1 MKKSLLALVIAACAS
16 QSVMAATVY
25 DKDGTSL
32 KVGGRVQAV
41 LYKGGSD
48 GKMAGEK
55 DSTLENSARFN
66 IEGKTKVNDNLK
78 PFAKA
83 EWDMSDSSTRA
94 GDKVKSRDMFVGVN
108 FGDFGKLQLGRYKS
122 NQAWVTKTT
131 DVFDDFGC
139 LAQSNDDSR
148 NSGRIDYEFSRSGFD
163 AKIGYVTAVD
173 NFKIVGNDINKYN
186 GVSFKSV
193 AIDHA
198 YAIAAG
204 YTFDNLV
211 FGPLSLRAG
220 FEQIAGQGK
229 EGAKE
234 LPKFDKVNSYSLGA
248 SWGSDVGFYTG
259 LSFENKKFKFNKDTI
274 VETAFA
280 DKYFDEVKTQA
291 FEFVVGYGFDFG
303 LSLMTGYNI
312 IKIKDNTDF
321 YHKTKKDVEDF
332 TLKYLPVYVNYKFC
346 PNFNIWSEARFNLTA
361 DADLRQ
367 AGLKYEKAGDATT
380 DGTYFSVGAR
390 YTF

>member
-1 MKKSLLALVIAACAS
+1 MKKSLLALVIAACSS

-66 IEGKTKVNDNLK
+66 IEGKTKVNSNLK

-83 EWDMSDSSTRA
+83 EWDMADSSTRA
-94 GDKVKSRDMFVGVN
+94 GEKVKSRVMFVGVY
-108 FGDFGKLQLGRYKS
+108 FGDFGKLQFGRYKS

-148 NSGRIDYEFSRSGFD
+148 NSGRIDYEFSRAGFD

-173 NFKIVGNDINKYN
+173 SFKIVGNDAKTFN
-186 GVSFKSV
+186 GVEFKSV

-198 YAIAAG
+198 FSLATG
-204 YTFDNLV
+204 YTFDNV
-211 FGPLSLRAG
+211 AFGPLSLRAG
-220 FEQIAGQGK
+220 YEQIVGQ
-229 EGAKE
+229 EGDDLKAKSVVKAE
-234 LPKFDKVNSYSLGA
+234 TGFEDFDKTSAYSLGA

-259 LSFENKKFKFNKDTI
+259 LSFENKKYQFNNDI
-274 VETAFA
+274 
-280 DKYFDEVKTQA
+280 DDVKTQA
-291 FEFVVGYGFDFG
+291 LEFVAGYGFDFG
-303 LSLMTGYNI
+303 LSLIAGYNQV
-312 IKIKDNTDF
+312 KIKDYF
-321 YHKTKKDVEDF
+321 KDDV
-332 TLKYLPVYVNYKFC
+332 TLKYLPVYANYKLN
-346 PNFNIWSEARFNLTA
+346 PNFNIWSEARFNLTS
-361 DADLRQ
+361 DDDLKTSK
-367 AGLKYEKAGDATT
+367 LKDKNT

>member
-66 IEGKTKVNDNLK
+66 IEGKTKVNSNLK

-83 EWDMSDSSTRA
+83 EWDMADSSTRA
-94 GDKVKSRDMFVGVN
+94 GEKVKSRDMFVGVN

-173 NFKIVGNDINKYN
+173 SFKIVGNDAKTFN
-186 GVSFKSV
+186 GVEFKSV

-198 YAIAAG
+198 FSLATG
-204 YTFDNLV
+204 YTFDNV
-211 FGPLSLRAG
+211 AFGPLSLRAG
-220 FEQIAGQGK
+220 YEQIVGQ
-229 EGAKE
+229 EGDDLKAKSVVKAE
-234 LPKFDKVNSYSLGA
+234 TGFEDFDKTSAYSLGA

-259 LSFENKKFKFNKDTI
+259 LSFENKKYQFNNDI
-274 VETAFA
+274 
-280 DKYFDEVKTQA
+280 DDVKTQA
-291 FEFVVGYGFDFG
+291 LEFVVGYGFDFG
-303 LSLMTGYNI
+303 LSLVAGYNQV
-312 IKIKDNTDF
+312 KIKDITYF
-321 YHKTKKDVEDF
+321 YNKTEKDVEDF
-332 TLKYLPVYVNYKFC
+332 TLKYLPVYANYKLN
-346 PNFNIWSEARFNLTA
+346 PNFNIWSEARFNLTS
-361 DADLRQ
+361 DDDLKTSK
-367 AGLKYEKAGDATT
+367 LKDENT

>member
-83 EWDMSDSSTRA
+83 EWDMADSSTRA
-94 GDKVKSRDMFVGVN
+94 GDKVQSRDMFVGVN

-148 NSGRIDYEFSRSGFD
+148 NSGRIDYEFSRAGFD

-173 NFKIVGNDINKYN
+173 SFKIVGNDAKTFN
-186 GVSFKSV
+186 GVEFKSV

-198 YAIAAG
+198 FSLATG
-204 YTFDNLV
+204 YTFDNV
-211 FGPLSLRAG
+211 AFGPLSLRAG
-220 FEQIAGQGK
+220 YEQIVGQ
-229 EGAKE
+229 EGDDLKAKSVVKAE
-234 LPKFDKVNSYSLGA
+234 TGFEDFDKTSAYSLGA

-259 LSFENKKFKFNKDTI
+259 LSFENKKYQFNNDI
-274 VETAFA
+274 
-280 DKYFDEVKTQA
+280 DDVKTQA
-291 FEFVVGYGFDFG
+291 LEFVVGYGFDFG
-303 LSLMTGYNI
+303 LSLIAGYNQV
-312 IKIKDNTDF
+312 KIKDYF
-321 YHKTKKDVEDF
+321 KDDV
-332 TLKYLPVYVNYKFC
+332 TLKYLPVYANYKLN
-346 PNFNIWSEARFNLTA
+346 PNFNIWSEARFNLTS
-361 DADLRQ
+361 DDDLKTSK
-367 AGLKYEKAGDATT
+367 LKDKNT

>member
-66 IEGKTKVNDNLK
+66 IEGKTKVNSNLK

-83 EWDMSDSSTRA
+83 EWDMADSSTRA
-94 GDKVKSRDMFVGVN
+94 GEKVKSRDMFVGVN

-173 NFKIVGNDINKYN
+173 SFKIVGNDAKTFN
-186 GVSFKSV
+186 GVEFKSV

-198 YAIAAG
+198 FSLATG
-204 YTFDNLV
+204 YTFDNV
-211 FGPLSLRAG
+211 AFGPLSLRAG
-220 FEQIAGQGK
+220 YEQIVGQEGDDLKGK
-229 EGAKE
+229 GVKDAKSGF
-234 LPKFDKVNSYSLGA
+234 KDFDKTSAYSLGA

-259 LSFENKKFKFNKDTI
+259 LSFENKKYQFNNDI
-274 VETAFA
+274 
-280 DKYFDEVKTQA
+280 DDVKTQA
-291 FEFVVGYGFDFG
+291 LEFVVGYGFDFG
-303 LSLMTGYNI
+303 LSLIAGYNQV
-312 IKIKDNTDF
+312 KIKDYF
-321 YHKTKKDVEDF
+321 KDDV
-332 TLKYLPVYVNYKFC
+332 TLKYLPVYANYKLN
-346 PNFNIWSEARFNLTA
+346 PNFNIWSEARFNLTS
-361 DADLRQ
+361 DDDLKTSK
-367 AGLKYEKAGDATT
+367 LKDKNT

>member
-48 GKMAGEK
+48 GKMAGQK

-66 IEGKTKVNDNLK
+66 IEGKTKVNSNLK

-83 EWDMSDSSTRA
+83 EWDMADSSTRA
-94 GDKVKSRDMFVGVN
+94 GEKVKSRDMFVGVN

-173 NFKIVGNDINKYN
+173 SFKIVGNDAKTFN
-186 GVSFKSV
+186 GVEFKSV

-198 YAIAAG
+198 FSLATG
-204 YTFDNLV
+204 YTFDNV
-211 FGPLSLRAG
+211 AFGPLSLRAG
-220 FEQIAGQGK
+220 YEQIVGQEGDDLKGK
-229 EGAKE
+229 GVKDAKSGF
-234 LPKFDKVNSYSLGA
+234 KDFDKTSAYSLGA

-259 LSFENKKFKFNKDTI
+259 LSFENKKYQFNNDI
-274 VETAFA
+274 
-280 DKYFDEVKTQA
+280 DDVKTQA
-291 FEFVVGYGFDFG
+291 LEFVAGYGFDFG
-303 LSLMTGYNI
+303 LSLIAGYNQV
-312 IKIKDNTDF
+312 KIKDYF
-321 YHKTKKDVEDF
+321 KDDV
-332 TLKYLPVYVNYKFC
+332 TLKYLPVYANYKLN
-346 PNFNIWSEARFNLTA
+346 PNFNIWSEARFNLTS
-361 DADLRQ
+361 DDDLKTSK
-367 AGLKYEKAGDATT
+367 LKDENT

>member
-234 LPKFDKVNSYSLGA
+234 LPKFDKVNSYSLGV
-248 SWGSDVGFYTG
+248 SSP
-259 LSFENKKFKFNKDTI
+259 S
-274 VETAFA
+274 
-280 DKYFDEVKTQA
+280 
-291 FEFVVGYGFDFG
+291 
-303 LSLMTGYNI
+303 
-312 IKIKDNTDF
+312 
-321 YHKTKKDVEDF
+321 
-332 TLKYLPVYVNYKFC
+332 P
-346 PNFNIWSEARFNLTA
+346 R
-361 DADLRQ
+361 
-367 AGLKYEKAGDATT
+367 
-380 DGTYFSVGAR
+380 
-390 YTF
+390 

>member
-66 IEGKTKVNDNLK
+66 IEGKTKVNSNLK

-83 EWDMSDSSTRA
+83 EWDMADSSTRA
-94 GDKVKSRDMFVGVN
+94 GEKVKSRDMFVGVN

-173 NFKIVGNDINKYN
+173 SFKIVGNDAKTFN
-186 GVSFKSV
+186 GVEFKSV

-198 YAIAAG
+198 FSLATG
-204 YTFDNLV
+204 YTFDNV
-211 FGPLSLRAG
+211 AFGPLSLRAG
-220 FEQIAGQGK
+220 YEQIVGQ
-229 EGAKE
+229 EGDDLKAKSVVKAE
-234 LPKFDKVNSYSLGA
+234 TGFEDFDKTSAYSLGA

-259 LSFENKKFKFNKDTI
+259 LSFENKKYQFNNDI
-274 VETAFA
+274 
-280 DKYFDEVKTQA
+280 DDVKTQA
-291 FEFVVGYGFDFG
+291 LEFVVGYGFDFG
-303 LSLMTGYNI
+303 LSLIAGYNQV
-312 IKIKDNTDF
+312 KIKDYF
-321 YHKTKKDVEDF
+321 KDDV
-332 TLKYLPVYVNYKFC
+332 TLKYLPVYADYKLN
-346 PNFNIWSEARFNLTA
+346 PNFNIWSEARFNLTS
-361 DADLRQ
+361 DDDLKTSK
-367 AGLKYEKAGDATT
+367 LKDKNT

>member
-66 IEGKTKVNDNLK
+66 IEGKTKVNSNLK

-83 EWDMSDSSTRA
+83 EWDMADSSTRA
-94 GDKVKSRDMFVGVN
+94 GEKVKSRDMFVGVN

-173 NFKIVGNDINKYN
+173 SFKIVGNDAKTFN
-186 GVSFKSV
+186 GVEFKSV

-198 YAIAAG
+198 FSLATG
-204 YTFDNLV
+204 YTFDNV
-211 FGPLSLRAG
+211 AFGPLSLRAG
-220 FEQIAGQGK
+220 YEQIVGQ
-229 EGAKE
+229 EGDDLKAKSVVKAE
-234 LPKFDKVNSYSLGA
+234 TGFEDFDKTSAYSLGA

-259 LSFENKKFKFNKDTI
+259 LSFENKKYQFNNDI
-274 VETAFA
+274 
-280 DKYFDEVKTQA
+280 DDVKTQA
-291 FEFVVGYGFDFG
+291 LEFVVGYGFDFG
-303 LSLMTGYNI
+303 LSLVAGYNQV
-312 IKIKDNTDF
+312 KIKDITYF
-321 YHKTKKDVEDF
+321 YNKTEKDVEDV
-332 TLKYLPVYVNYKFC
+332 TLKYLPVYANYKLN
-346 PNFNIWSEARFNLTA
+346 PNFNIWSEARFNLTS
-361 DADLRQ
+361 DDDLKTSK
-367 AGLKYEKAGDATT
+367 LKDKNT

>member
-41 LYKGGSD
+41 LYKGGSN

-66 IEGKTKVNDNLK
+66 IEGKTKVNSNLK

-83 EWDMSDSSTRA
+83 EWDMADSSTRA
-94 GDKVKSRDMFVGVN
+94 GEKVKSRDMFVGVN

-148 NSGRIDYEFSRSGFD
+148 NSGRIDYEFSRAGFD

-173 NFKIVGNDINKYN
+173 SFKIVGNDANKFN
-186 GVSFKSV
+186 GVKFKSV

-198 YAIAAG
+198 FSLATG
-204 YTFDNLV
+204 YTFDNV
-211 FGPLSLRAG
+211 AFGPLSLRAG
-220 FEQIAGQGK
+220 YEQIVGQ
-229 EGAKE
+229 EGDDLKAKSVVKAE
-234 LPKFDKVNSYSLGA
+234 TGFEDFDKTSAYSLGA

-259 LSFENKKFKFNKDTI
+259 LSFENKKYQFNNDI
-274 VETAFA
+274 
-280 DKYFDEVKTQA
+280 DDVKTQA
-291 FEFVVGYGFDFG
+291 LEFVAGYGFDFG
-303 LSLMTGYNI
+303 LSLIAGYNQV
-312 IKIKDNTDF
+312 KIKDYF
-321 YHKTKKDVEDF
+321 KDDV
-332 TLKYLPVYVNYKFC
+332 TLKYLPVYANYKLN
-346 PNFNIWSEARFNLTA
+346 PNFNIWSEARFNLTS
-361 DADLRQ
+361 DDDLKTSK
-367 AGLKYEKAGDATT
+367 LKDKNT

>member
-66 IEGKTKVNDNLK
+66 IEGKTKVNSNLK

-83 EWDMSDSSTRA
+83 EWDMADSSTRA

-173 NFKIVGNDINKYN
+173 SFKIVGNDAKKFN
-186 GVSFKSV
+186 GVEFKSV

-198 YAIAAG
+198 FSLATG
-204 YTFDNLV
+204 YTFDNV
-211 FGPLSLRAG
+211 AFGPLSLRAG
-220 FEQIAGQGK
+220 YEQIVGQ
-229 EGAKE
+229 EGDDLKAE
-234 LPKFDKVNSYSLGA
+234 SVVEAETGFEDFDKTSAYSLGA

-259 LSFENKKFKFNKDTI
+259 LSFENKKYQFNNDI
-274 VETAFA
+274 
-280 DKYFDEVKTQA
+280 DDVKTQA
-291 FEFVVGYGFDFG
+291 LEFVAGYGFDFG
-303 LSLMTGYNI
+303 LSLIAGYNQV
-312 IKIKDNTDF
+312 KIKDYF
-321 YHKTKKDVEDF
+321 KDDV
-332 TLKYLPVYVNYKFC
+332 TLKYLPVYANYKLN
-346 PNFNIWSEARFNLTA
+346 PNFNIWSEARFNLTS
-361 DADLRQ
+361 DDDLKTSK
-367 AGLKYEKAGDATT
+367 LKDENT

>member
-1 MKKSLLALVIAACAS
+1 MKKSLLALVIATCAS

-48 GKMAGEK
+48 GNEAGEK
-55 DSTLENSARFN
+55 DSTLVNSARFN
-66 IEGKTKVNDNLK
+66 IEGKTKVNSNLK

-83 EWDMSDSSTRA
+83 EWDMADSSTRA
-94 GDKVKSRDMFVGVN
+94 GEKVKSRDMFVGVN
-108 FGDFGKLQLGRYKS
+108 FGDFGKIQLGRYKS

-139 LAQSNDDSR
+139 LGQSNDDSR
-148 NSGRIDYEFSRSGFD
+148 NSGRIDYEFKHSGFE
-163 AKIGYVTAVD
+163 AKIGYVTAV
-173 NFKIVGNDINKYN
+173 NGFTILKKDIKKLHD
-186 GVSFKSV
+186 VDFKSV
-193 AIDHA
+193 NIDHA
-198 YAIAAG
+198 FSLATG

-220 FEQIAGQGK
+220 FEQIVGQEE
-229 EGAKE
+229 EGANK
-234 LPKFDKVNSYSLGA
+234 LPDFDKVNSYSFGA

-259 LSFENKKFKFNKDTI
+259 LSYENKKLQFNNDI
-274 VETAFA
+274 
-280 DKYFDEVKTQA
+280 DDVKTQA
-291 FEFVVGYGFDFG
+291 LEFVAGYGFDFG
-303 LSLMTGYNI
+303 LSLIAGYNQV
-312 IKIKDNTDF
+312 KIKDYF
-321 YHKTKKDVEDF
+321 KDDV
-332 TLKYLPVYVNYKFC
+332 TLKYLPVYANYKLN
-346 PNFNIWSEARFNLTA
+346 PNFNIWSEARFNLTS
-361 DADLRQ
+361 DDDLKTSK
-367 AGLKYEKAGDATT
+367 LKDKNT

>member
-66 IEGKTKVNDNLK
+66 IEGKTKVNSNLK

-83 EWDMSDSSTRA
+83 EWDMADSSTRA

-148 NSGRIDYEFSRSGFD
+148 NSGRIDYEFSRAGFD

-173 NFKIVGNDINKYN
+173 
-186 GVSFKSV
+186 SFNS
-193 AIDHA
+193 AIC
-198 YAIAAG
+198 
-204 YTFDNLV
+204 
-211 FGPLSLRAG
+211 S
-220 FEQIAGQGK
+220 
-229 EGAKE
+229 
-234 LPKFDKVNSYSLGA
+234 SGA
-248 SWGSDVGFYTG
+248 SV
-259 LSFENKKFKFNKDTI
+259 L
-274 VETAFA
+274 
-280 DKYFDEVKTQA
+280 
-291 FEFVVGYGFDFG
+291 
-303 LSLMTGYNI
+303 
-312 IKIKDNTDF
+312 
-321 YHKTKKDVEDF
+321 
-332 TLKYLPVYVNYKFC
+332 
-346 PNFNIWSEARFNLTA
+346 
-361 DADLRQ
+361 
-367 AGLKYEKAGDATT
+367 
-380 DGTYFSVGAR
+380 
-390 YTF
+390 

>member
-1 MKKSLLALVIAACAS
+1 MKKSLLALVIATCAS

-48 GKMAGEK
+48 GNEAGEK
-55 DSTLENSARFN
+55 DSTLVNSARFN
-66 IEGKTKVNDNLK
+66 IEGKTKVNSNLK

-83 EWDMSDSSTRA
+83 EWNMSD
-94 GDKVKSRDMFVGVN
+94 GVNNDKVQSRDMFVGVN
-108 FGDFGKLQLGRYKS
+108 FGDFGKIQLGRYKS

-139 LAQSNDDSR
+139 LGQSNDDSR
-148 NSGRIDYEFSRSGFD
+148 NSGRIDYEFKHSGFE
-163 AKIGYVTAVD
+163 AKIGYVTAV
-173 NFKIVGNDINKYN
+173 NGFTILKKDIKKLHD
-186 GVSFKSV
+186 VDFKSV
-193 AIDHA
+193 NIDHA
-198 YAIAAG
+198 FSLATG

-220 FEQIAGQGK
+220 FEQIVGQEE
-229 EGAKE
+229 EGANK
-234 LPKFDKVNSYSLGA
+234 LPDFDKVNSYSFGA

-321 YHKTKKDVEDF
+321 YHKTKKDVEDV

-346 PNFNIWSEARFNLTA
+346 PNFNIWSEARFNLTS
-361 DADLRQ
+361 DDDLKTSK
-367 AGLKYEKAGDATT
+367 LKDKNT

>member
-66 IEGKTKVNDNLK
+66 IEGKTKVNSNLK

-83 EWDMSDSSTRA
+83 EWDMADSSTRA
-94 GDKVKSRDMFVGVN
+94 GEKVKSRDMFVGVN

-173 NFKIVGNDINKYN
+173 SFKIVGNDAKTFN
-186 GVSFKSV
+186 GVEFKSV

-198 YAIAAG
+198 FSLATG
-204 YTFDNLV
+204 YTFDNV
-211 FGPLSLRAG
+211 AFGPLSLRAG
-220 FEQIAGQGK
+220 YEQIVGQ
-229 EGAKE
+229 EGDDLKAKSVVKAE
-234 LPKFDKVNSYSLGA
+234 TGFEDFDKTSAYSLGA

-259 LSFENKKFKFNKDTI
+259 LSFENKKYQFNNDI
-274 VETAFA
+274 
-280 DKYFDEVKTQA
+280 DDVKTQA
-291 FEFVVGYGFDFG
+291 LEFVVGYGFDFG
-303 LSLMTGYNI
+303 LSLIAGYNQV
-312 IKIKDNTDF
+312 KIKDYF
-321 YHKTKKDVEDF
+321 KDDV
-332 TLKYLPVYVNYKFC
+332 TLKYLPVYANYKLN
-346 PNFNIWSEARFNLTA
+346 PNFNIWSEARFNLTS
-361 DADLRQ
+361 DDDLKTSK
-367 AGLKYEKAGDATT
+367 LKDKNT

>member
-1 MKKSLLALVIAACAS
+1 
-16 QSVMAATVY
+16 
-25 DKDGTSL
+25 
-32 KVGGRVQAV
+32 
-41 LYKGGSD
+41 
-48 GKMAGEK
+48 
-55 DSTLENSARFN
+55 
-66 IEGKTKVNDNLK
+66 
-78 PFAKA
+78 
-83 EWDMSDSSTRA
+83 
-94 GDKVKSRDMFVGVN
+94 FVGVN

-229 EGAKE
+229 EGDKE

-321 YHKTKKDVEDF
+321 YHKTKKDVEDV

-367 AGLKYEKAGDATT
+367 AGLKYEEAGDATT

>member
-66 IEGKTKVNDNLK
+66 IEGKTKVNSNLK

-83 EWDMSDSSTRA
+83 EWDMADSSTRA
-94 GDKVKSRDMFVGVN
+94 GEKVKSRDMFVGVN

-173 NFKIVGNDINKYN
+173 SFKIVGNDAKTFN
-186 GVSFKSV
+186 GVEFKSV

-198 YAIAAG
+198 FSLATG
-204 YTFDNLV
+204 YTFDNV
-211 FGPLSLRAG
+211 AFGPLSLRAG
-220 FEQIAGQGK
+220 YEQIVGQ
-229 EGAKE
+229 EGDDLKAKSVVKAE
-234 LPKFDKVNSYSLGA
+234 TGFEDFDKTSAYSLGA

-259 LSFENKKFKFNKDTI
+259 LSFENKKYQFNNDI
-274 VETAFA
+274 
-280 DKYFDEVKTQA
+280 DDVKTQA
-291 FEFVVGYGFDFG
+291 LEFVVGYGFDFG
-303 LSLMTGYNI
+303 LSLVAGYNQV
-312 IKIKDNTDF
+312 KIKDITYF
-321 YHKTKKDVEDF
+321 YNKTEKDVEDF
-332 TLKYLPVYVNYKFC
+332 TLKYLPVYANYKLN
-346 PNFNIWSEARFNLTA
+346 PNFNIWSEARFNLTS
-361 DADLRQ
+361 DDDLKTSK
-367 AGLKYEKAGDATT
+367 LKDENT
-380 DGTYFSVGAR
+380 DGTYFSVG
-390 YTF
+390 

>member
-1 MKKSLLALVIAACAS
+1 MKKSLLALVIATCAS

-48 GKMAGEK
+48 GNEAGEK

-66 IEGKTKVNDNLK
+66 IEGKTKVNSNLK

-83 EWDMSDSSTRA
+83 EWDMADSSTRA
-94 GDKVKSRDMFVGVN
+94 GEKVKSRDMFVGVN

-173 NFKIVGNDINKYN
+173 SFKIVGNDAMTFN
-186 GVSFKSV
+186 GVEFKSV

-198 YAIAAG
+198 FSLATG
-204 YTFDNLV
+204 YTFDNV
-211 FGPLSLRAG
+211 AFGPLSLRAG
-220 FEQIAGQGK
+220 YEQIVGQ
-229 EGAKE
+229 EGDDLKAKSVVKAE
-234 LPKFDKVNSYSLGA
+234 TGFEDFDKTSAYSLGA

-259 LSFENKKFKFNKDTI
+259 LSFENKKYQFNNDI
-274 VETAFA
+274 
-280 DKYFDEVKTQA
+280 DDVKTQA
-291 FEFVVGYGFDFG
+291 LEFVVGYGFDFG
-303 LSLMTGYNI
+303 LSLVAGYNQV
-312 IKIKDNTDF
+312 KIKDITYF
-321 YHKTKKDVEDF
+321 YNKTEKDVEDV
-332 TLKYLPVYVNYKFC
+332 TLKYLPVYANYKLN
-346 PNFNIWSEARFNLTA
+346 PNFNIWTEARFNLTS
-361 DADLRQ
+361 DDDLKTSK
-367 AGLKYEKAGDATT
+367 LKDKNT

>member
-66 IEGKTKVNDNLK
+66 IEGKTKVNSNLK

-83 EWDMSDSSTRA
+83 EWDMADGSTRA
-94 GDKVKSRDMFVGVN
+94 GEKVKSRDMFVGVN

-173 NFKIVGNDINKYN
+173 SFKIVGNDAKTFN
-186 GVSFKSV
+186 GVEFKSV

-198 YAIAAG
+198 FSLATG
-204 YTFDNLV
+204 YTFDNV
-211 FGPLSLRAG
+211 AFGPLSLRAG
-220 FEQIAGQGK
+220 YEQIVGQ
-229 EGAKE
+229 EGDDLKAKSV
-234 LPKFDKVNSYSLGA
+234 KDAKSGFKDFDKTSAYSLGA

-259 LSFENKKFKFNKDTI
+259 LSFENKKYQFNNDI
-274 VETAFA
+274 
-280 DKYFDEVKTQA
+280 DDVKTQA
-291 FEFVVGYGFDFG
+291 LEFVVGYGFDFG
-303 LSLMTGYNI
+303 LSLVAGYNQV
-312 IKIKDNTDF
+312 KIKDITYF
-321 YHKTKKDVEDF
+321 YNKTEKDVEDV
-332 TLKYLPVYVNYKFC
+332 TLKYLPVYANYKLN
-346 PNFNIWSEARFNLTA
+346 PNFNIWTEARFNLTS
-361 DADLRQ
+361 DDDLKTSK
-367 AGLKYEKAGDATT
+367 LKDENT

>member
-66 IEGKTKVNDNLK
+66 IEGKTKVNSNLK

-83 EWDMSDSSTRA
+83 EWDMADSSTRA
-94 GDKVKSRDMFVGVN
+94 GEKVKSRDMFVGVN

-173 NFKIVGNDINKYN
+173 SFKIVGNDAKTFN
-186 GVSFKSV
+186 GVEFKSV

-198 YAIAAG
+198 FSLATG
-204 YTFDNLV
+204 YTFDNV
-211 FGPLSLRAG
+211 AFGPLSLRAG
-220 FEQIAGQGK
+220 YEQIVGQ
-229 EGAKE
+229 EGDDLKAKSVVKAE
-234 LPKFDKVNSYSLGA
+234 TGFEDFDKTSAYSLGA

-259 LSFENKKFKFNKDTI
+259 LSFENKKYQFNNDI
-274 VETAFA
+274 
-280 DKYFDEVKTQA
+280 DDVKTQA
-291 FEFVVGYGFDFG
+291 LEFVAGYGFDFG
-303 LSLMTGYNI
+303 LSLIAGYNQV
-312 IKIKDNTDF
+312 KIKDYF
-321 YHKTKKDVEDF
+321 KDDV
-332 TLKYLPVYVNYKFC
+332 TLKYLPVYANYKLN
-346 PNFNIWSEARFNLTA
+346 PNFNIWSEARFNLTS
-361 DADLRQ
+361 DDDLKTSK
-367 AGLKYEKAGDATT
+367 LKDENT

>member
-41 LYKGGSD
+41 LYKGGSN

-66 IEGKTKVNDNLK
+66 IEGKTKVNSYLK

-83 EWDMSDSSTRA
+83 EWDMADGSTRA
-94 GDKVKSRDMFVGVN
+94 GEKVKSRDMFVGVN

-148 NSGRIDYEFSRSGFD
+148 NSGRIDYEFSRAGFD

-173 NFKIVGNDINKYN
+173 SFKIVGNDANKFN
-186 GVSFKSV
+186 GVKFKSV

-198 YAIAAG
+198 FSLATG
-204 YTFDNLV
+204 YTFDNV
-211 FGPLSLRAG
+211 AFGPLSLRAG
-220 FEQIAGQGK
+220 YEQIVGQEGDDLKGK
-229 EGAKE
+229 GVKDAKTGF
-234 LPKFDKVNSYSLGA
+234 KDFDKTSAYSLGA

-259 LSFENKKFKFNKDTI
+259 LSFENKKYQFNNDI
-274 VETAFA
+274 
-280 DKYFDEVKTQA
+280 DDVKTQA
-291 FEFVVGYGFDFG
+291 LEFVVGYGFDFG
-303 LSLMTGYNI
+303 LSLVAGYNQV
-312 IKIKDNTDF
+312 KIKDYSNDVDPA
-321 YHKTKKDVEDF
+321 TKVEDV
-332 TLKYLPVYVNYKFC
+332 TLKYLPVYANYKLN
-346 PNFNIWSEARFNLTA
+346 PNFNIWTEARFNLTS
-361 DADLRQ
+361 DHDLDI
-367 AGLKYEKAGDATT
+367 ASLKYEEAGDATT

>member
-66 IEGKTKVNDNLK
+66 IEGKTKVNSNLK

-83 EWDMSDSSTRA
+83 EWDMADSSTRA
-94 GDKVKSRDMFVGVN
+94 GEKVKSRDMFVGVN

-173 NFKIVGNDINKYN
+173 SFKIVGNDAKTFN
-186 GVSFKSV
+186 GVEFKSV

-198 YAIAAG
+198 FSLATG
-204 YTFDNLV
+204 YTFDNV
-211 FGPLSLRAG
+211 AFGPLSLRAG
-220 FEQIAGQGK
+220 YEQIVGQ
-229 EGAKE
+229 EGDDLKAKSVVKAE
-234 LPKFDKVNSYSLGA
+234 TGFEDFDKTSAYSLGA

-259 LSFENKKFKFNKDTI
+259 LSFENKKYQFNNDI
-274 VETAFA
+274 
-280 DKYFDEVKTQA
+280 DDVKTQA
-291 FEFVVGYGFDFG
+291 LEFVAGYGFDFG
-303 LSLMTGYNI
+303 LSLIAGYNQV
-312 IKIKDNTDF
+312 KIKDYF
-321 YHKTKKDVEDF
+321 KDDV
-332 TLKYLPVYVNYKFC
+332 TLKYLPVYANYKLN
-346 PNFNIWSEARFNLTA
+346 PNFNIWSEARFNLTS
-361 DADLRQ
+361 DDDLKTSK
-367 AGLKYEKAGDATT
+367 LKDKNT